1 MINELRFQT
10 INKWQ
15 MTNDKL
21 TNGQSLF
28 TNDKAVLKFHILLS
42 NCAVIL
48 IDVVF
53 PKIYFLVGNITTKN
67 VPIVVEKQ
75 FINKHSIGSKVLIF
89 CVSKLKRS
97 GHDFLRFGFFLKI
110 RWSLSFI

>member
-10 INKWQ
+10 INKWP
-15 MTNDKL
+15 L

-28 TNDKAVLKFHILLS
+28 TNDKAVLKFNILLS

-53 PKIYFLVGNITTKN
+53 PKIYFLVGNITTKMFQLSRRN
-67 VPIVVEKQ
+67 NSS
-75 FINKHSIGSKVLIF
+75 INT
-89 CVSKLKRS
+89 VSAQRY
-97 GHDFLRFGFFLKI
+97 
-110 RWSLSFI
+110 